1 MISIEQVVWFVLYLL
16 GAGLIFGLL
25 VYLIDYVS
33 ANFPVMAPFAK
44 FAKIGLMILAVLVL
58 ISVIL
63 SFMGHPLVRFGYN

>member
-25 VYLIDYVS
+25 LFLIGYVS
-33 ANFPVMAPFAK
+33 DNFPVMAPFAK